1 MCATGE
7 GHAVAAFGSA
17 ADAVRVAGAAV
28 DYLNSGPVA
37 GLSGPACG
45 ELLVAL
51 GEVQGKLSAAYAGLL
66 RRFDAANGHDADGY
80 GSTSAWLAAR
90 GQLTRKD
97 ARAAMREMRRL
108 GERPRLDAALAA
120 GEITRSWALAVAD

>member
-51 GEVQGKLSAAYAGLL
+51 GEVQGKLSAAYAGVL
-66 RRFDAANGHDADGY
+66 RRFDAANGHDADG
-80 GSTSAWLAAR
+80 TAR
-90 GQLTRKD
+90 
-97 ARAAMREMRRL
+97 RRR
-108 GERPRLDAALAA
+108 GWPRGA
-120 GEITRSWALAVAD
+120 S